1 MFNIDFTFLWTLV
14 NLLVL
19 FLFLKKFLF
28 GRVGE
33 FLEKRAAGISAE
45 REAAAKDRDE
55 AKRLQ
60 LQFEEKMAKAE
71 DEAAAILRKARE
83 DAETVRGA
91 ILAEAKAEAENVIT
105 NGRAR
110 TVAERQAALLL
121 FRAEAAALIVQASGK
136 LLQRNLDSEDNRSF
150 AASLLAA
157 EKRPGG

>member
-1 MFNIDFTFLWTLV
+1 MFNVDFTFLWTLV
-14 NLLVL
+14 NLLIL

-28 GRVGE
+28 GRIGA
-33 FLEKRAAGISAE
+33 FLEKRAAGIGAE

-60 LQFEEKMAKAE
+60 LQFEEKLAKAD
-71 DEAAAILRKARE
+71 DEAAAVLRTARE

-91 ILAEAKAEAENVIT
+91 ILAEAKAEAEAILANA
-105 NGRAR
+105 RAR
-110 TVAERQAALLL
+110 TEAERQAALLV

-136 LLQRNLDSEDNRSF
+136 LLGRNLDGEDNRNF

-157 EKRPGG
+157 EQRQGG

>member
-28 GRVGE
+28 GRVGA

-60 LQFEEKMAKAE
+60 LLFEEKMAKAD

-83 DAETVRGA
+83 DAETARAA

-121 FRAEAAALIVQASGK
+121 FRAEAAALIVQASEK
-136 LLQRNLDSEDNRSF
+136 LLQRNLDNEDNRRF